1 MGSHALIFQLE
12 FHGLGDVVIW
22 CVWII
27 KLGPQVN
34 SLSTSWACSKPS
46 LLVSPPIQLALLCHP
61 QRRWK
66 LSRISNSNW
75 IQRNLKKKNVGYYLW
90 SFSDFIHD
98 STDIMLAELN
108 AIFLHEFFLHVIIIL
123 FIIFLT
129 RINRI
134 KSIYFHKQNNIY
146 QRVVLPCYAR
156 NSFYDISILSIILIY
171 FRYSDLSLT
180 FSNIKHSIKEKKKQ
194 IFLP

>member
-75 IQRNLKKKNVGYYLW
+75 IQRNLKKKKRRVLLMKLLW
-90 SFSDFIHD
+90 
-98 STDIMLAELN
+98 
-108 AIFLHEFFLHVIIIL
+108 LHSWFNRHHARWIKCNIPPW
-123 FIIFLT
+123 IFLT
-129 RINRI
+129 CYNNF
-134 KSIYFHKQNNIY
+134 IYY
-146 QRVVLPCYAR
+146 LP
-156 NSFYDISILSIILIY
+156 N
-171 FRYSDLSLT
+171 
-180 FSNIKHSIKEKKKQ
+180 
-194 IFLP
+194 